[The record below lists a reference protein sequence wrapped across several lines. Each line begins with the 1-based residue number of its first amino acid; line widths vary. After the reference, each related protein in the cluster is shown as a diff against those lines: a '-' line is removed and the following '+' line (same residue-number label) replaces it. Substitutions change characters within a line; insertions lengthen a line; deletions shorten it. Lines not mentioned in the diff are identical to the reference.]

1 MVDNK
6 GTERQHTI
14 DVSKIMTMIHHRY
27 PFLLIDRVSQ
37 MRTDHS
43 VTGLKNVTYNEPFF
57 QGHFPGAPVMPG
69 VLIIESM
76 AQTSAL
82 LVVHTLG
89 GDANGKL
96 VYFMSIDGARFRKP
110 VIPGDQ
116 LWIHAVKLRNRGNVW
131 KFSCEAK
138 VDEILVAEAIITAMK
153 SDDEVKR
160 KK

>member
-1 MVDNK
+1 MGDSK

-14 DVSKIMTMIHHRY
+14 DVSKIMSMIPHRY
-27 PFLLIDRVSQ
+27 PFLLIDRVSE

-76 AQTSAL
+76 AQPSDL
-82 LVVHTLG
+82 WVVHTRG
-89 GDANGKL
+89 GAANGIL

-110 VIPGDQ
+110 VVPGDQ

-138 VDEILVAEAIITAMK
+138 VDETLVAEAIITAMI

-160 KK
+160 

>member
-1 MVDNK
+1 MTDSINK
-6 GTERQHTI
+6 KEI
-14 DVSKIMTMIHHRY
+14 ENLLPHRD
-27 PFLLIDRVSQ
+27 PMLLIDKLINIV
-37 MRTDHS
+37 D
-43 VTGLKNVTYNEPFF
+43 LKSATAIVNVKKTSFF
-57 QGHFPGAPVMPG
+57 VQGHFPDQPVMPG

-82 LVVHTLG
+82 LVVHNLG

-110 VIPGDQ
+110 VVPGDQ

-138 VDEILVAEAIITAMK
+138 VDETLVAEAIITAMI

-160 KK
+160 

>member
-1 MVDNK
+1 MGDNK
-6 GTERQHTI
+6 DIERQNTI
-14 DVSKIMTMIHHRY
+14 DVSKIMSMIPHRY
-27 PFLLIDRVSQ
+27 PFLLIDRVSE

-110 VIPGDQ
+110 VVPGDQ

-138 VDEILVAEAIITAMK
+138 VDETLVAEAIITAMI

-160 KK
+160 

>member
-1 MVDNK
+1 MKKQEYDEK
-6 GTERQHTI
+6 A
-14 DVSKIMTMIHHRY
+14 IMDAEQIMNILPHRP
-27 PFLLIDRVSQ
+27 PFLFIDKILKIS
-37 MRTDHS
+37 DNAI
-43 VTGLKNVTYNEPFF
+43 TGLKYVSPDEPYFK
-57 QGHFPGAPVMPG
+57 GHFPGRPVMPG

-96 VYFMSIDGARFRKP
+96 VYFMSIVGARFRKP

-138 VDEILVAEAIITAMK
+138 VEETLVAEAVITAMI
-153 SDDEVKR
+153 SENEVKP
-160 KK
+160 

>member
-1 MVDNK
+1 MGDNK

-14 DVSKIMTMIHHRY
+14 DVSKIMSMIPHRY
-27 PFLLIDRVSQ
+27 PFLLIDRVCEI
-37 MRTDHS
+37 RTDHS

-110 VIPGDQ
+110 VVPGDQ

-138 VDEILVAEAIITAMK
+138 VDETLVAEAIITAMI

-160 KK
+160 QK